1 MKVAIV
7 KNWFGKF
14 IAAMRPSKEITAFYQ
29 DEAGAVLPFAVL
41 IIVGGV
47 IAVSFAV
54 DTTRM
59 VNSSAQLKRATDV
72 AALAIGN
79 IQLTNGNDDDV
90 DLQKIA
96 SGYVLSNL
104 GMDSGLINQIEAE
117 QVTVTKGE
125 VDGSPTYKV
134 SVSLI
139 AQSDL
144 LKAGGQEQVIFST
157 VEVVSRP
164 TEVALILPNSGTEDR
179 GELAAL
185 RKVSKEFARNLLGD
199 ESAGVSPTQKVWLSL
214 VPFSQSVNVYDESD
228 PDRINRWAAF
238 GELNP
243 PELRSLFR
251 TGKARSLADPR
262 FPDRKANLLCVHRGL
277 SAGQNFFWDQPP
289 SGQFEIY
296 YRHDLPENG
305 SPGAPPISWVGPN
318 PDFPDTQAE
327 DTRWIVADKG
337 CPDAALLPLTDN
349 LAEIDARLDKMST
362 RFNVNYAIA
371 MSWAGAA
378 LSPNMRGGAGW
389 GNNELPLDFSL
400 DGNNVKVIVMLVN
413 TIGDWF
419 DTDAYNFNDGETT
432 NDSMAFARQRFSDL
446 CRDFNSKNIKFFF
459 IGVRPGDPED
469 WGRTL
474 FADVAGPGLRECAS
488 GDGNFHFADASNFS
502 EGQSQISSSLEK
514 IADDIRRNYY
524 AHLIE

>member
-7 KNWFGKF
+7 KNWLSRFLGRRRKSRL
-14 IAAMRPSKEITAFYQ
+14 INAFLR
-29 DEAGAVLPFAVL
+29 DEFGAVLPFAVL

-59 VNSSAQLKRATDV
+59 VNSSAQVKRATDV

-79 IQLTNGNDDDV
+79 IQLANGNGDNV

-144 LKAGGQEQVIFST
+144 LKAGGQEQVIYST

-164 TEVALILPNSGTEDR
+164 TEVALILPNSGVENSA
-179 GELAAL
+179 ELAAL

-199 ESAGVSPTQKVWLSL
+199 ESAGTAINQKVWLSL
-214 VPFSQSVNVYDESD
+214 VPFSQSVNVYDADD
-228 PDRINRWAAF
+228 PDRINRWAEF
-238 GELNP
+238 GALNP
-243 PELRSLFR
+243 PELRSLFK
-251 TGKARSLADPR
+251 TGKVRSLADPR
-262 FPDRKANLLCVHRGL
+262 FPDRAADLLCMYRGL
-277 SAGQNFFWDQPP
+277 SKGENFFWDQSP

-305 SPGAPPISWVGPN
+305 SPGAPPVSWVGPN
-318 PDFPDTQAE
+318 PNFPDTQAK

-337 CPDAALLPLTDN
+337 CPSAPLLPLTDD
-349 LAEIDARLDKMST
+349 LAEIDARLDQMST

-371 MSWAGAA
+371 MGWAGAA
-378 LSPNMRGGAGW
+378 LSPNMRGAVGW
-389 GNNELPLDFSL
+389 GDNELPLDFSP
-400 DGNNVKVIVMLVN
+400 DSNNVKVIVMLVN
-413 TIGDWF
+413 TVGNWF
-419 DTDAYNFNDGETT
+419 DTDAYNFNSGEAP
-432 NDSMAFARQRFSDL
+432 NDSTGFASRRFSDL
-446 CRDFNSKNIKFFF
+446 CRDFNSKGIKFFF

-469 WGRTL
+469 FGRTL

-488 GDGNFHFADASNFS
+488 GDGNFHFADASNFT
-502 EGQSQISSSLEK
+502 EGQGQISSSLEE

-524 AHLIE
+524 ARLIE